1 MRVTRVA
8 AAVVVAAATMTAA
21 TTAALVVLSAPA
33 GATVVQPF
41 KLDYSGRI
49 YGDFLTVGNTVLVC
63 PSGNA
68 RCTDVMERTSAT
80 GNNNDFDM
88 GYADGAATLG
98 GYDSSTSKIT
108 IPAGA
113 AVAWA
118 QLDWGGNTGTY
129 VLGKSRLTRCDAS
142 APANAVPPAGSPGTA
157 KILVKVGSEPAAALD
172 PESVASTPAAE
183 SGPHY
188 YTATADVRA
197 ALSKAPTGHAVDVS
211 VANLWAPAG
220 YGCTGGWSLT
230 VVYKY
235 GKPNPAH
242 APSARAV
249 YVYQGHVLQ
258 RSSDPATTASIG
270 GFQVG
275 AEDAIRAGVTAYEG
289 DYNVSGSRFAVN
301 DKLIANPDRPGAGTN
316 KFFDSYAAGAVAPD
330 FPNNLSVDAK
340 DFPLPSGI
348 VPLGSTDAALRFS
361 TKGDTYLVQSFA
373 FSVPIPDV
381 LISQSPVPKE
391 VGPGQVIDYGIT
403 IGNHVDVAE
412 HGAEVTIHLAPVLT
426 DARYQGA
433 AASAGTLQY
442 QAPDLVWKGSLHAGQ
457 RVQVHVKVKTVAD
470 PPANAS
476 LREYVIGEG
485 KIMGCQD
492 GRGPGCAAV
501 TELEKPV
508 VEPCSAVQ
516 VSGAARGTALARSPR
531 VTSPAGLLIQAAQ
544 RPAC

>member
-1 MRVTRVA
+1 MRVTRLA
-8 AAVVVAAATMTAA
+8 AAVVVAAATVTAAIAA
-21 TTAALVVLSAPA
+21 TTPA

-41 KLDYSGRI
+41 KLDYAAKI

-63 PSGNA
+63 PPGNT

-88 GYADGAATLG
+88 RYADGAASLG
-98 GYDSSTSKIT
+98 GYDSSTSQIT

-129 VLGKSRLTRCDAS
+129 VLGKSRLSRCDAS
-142 APANAVPPAGSPGTA
+142 APANAVSPAGSPDSA
-157 KILVKVGSEPAAALD
+157 KIVVKVGSEPAAALD
-172 PESVASTPAAE
+172 PESVVTTPDAE

-211 VANLWAPAG
+211 VGNLWAPAG
-220 YGCTGGWSLT
+220 YGCVGGWSLT

-235 GKPNPAH
+235 DRPNPGH

-249 YVYQGHVLQ
+249 YVYEGHVLQ
-258 RSSDPATTASIG
+258 RSGDPATTTSIG

-301 DKLIANPDRPGAGTN
+301 DTLIANPDRPGASTS
-316 KFFDSYAAGAVAPD
+316 KFFDSYAAGTVAPD
-330 FPNNLSVDAK
+330 FPNNMSVDAK
-340 DFPLPSGI
+340 DFPVPAGI
-348 VPLGSTDAALRFS
+348 VPLGSTDATLTFS

-373 FSVPIPDV
+373 FSVPVPDV
-381 LISQSPVPKE
+381 LISQLPVPKE
-391 VGPGQVIDYGIT
+391 VGPGQVVDYGIV
-403 IGNHVDVAE
+403 IDNNVDVAE
-412 HGAEVTIHLAPVLT
+412 HDAEATIHLAPVLT
-426 DARYQGA
+426 DADYQGA
-433 AASAGTLQY
+433 AASAGTLRY
-442 QAPDLVWKGSLHAGQ
+442 QAPDLVWKGSLGPGQ
-457 RVQVHVKVKTVAD
+457 RVEIHVKVKTIAD
-470 PPANAS
+470 PPANAR

-485 KIMGCQD
+485 PVTGCQD
-492 GRGPGCAAV
+492 GRGPDCAVV

-508 VEPCSAVQ
+508 VEPCAAVQ
-516 VSGAARGTALARSPR
+516 VSGTAQGTALVRSPR
-531 VTSPAGLLIQAAQ
+531 VTGAANPAPAGLALMTARQ
-544 RPAC
+544 PDC